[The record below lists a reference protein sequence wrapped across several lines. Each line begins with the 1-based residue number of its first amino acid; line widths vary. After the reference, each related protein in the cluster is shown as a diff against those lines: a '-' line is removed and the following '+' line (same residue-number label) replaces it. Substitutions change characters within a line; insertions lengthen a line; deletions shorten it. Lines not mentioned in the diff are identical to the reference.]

1 MRTLFPC
8 VAALL
13 LVSCSG
19 VNHPSSSVVVT
30 APAELSGRALVV
42 DFTGAMACNA
52 VQNETDDWKPARA
65 TPLVVQFPAGEGKNF
80 KIQLD
85 EPTHTDAELGT
96 PNSVTYSPQG
106 DMAVLTIVG
115 RMRFVALTLNFD
127 SPDSGK
133 ASLSWSMD
141 ESGWLARDATFRLQE
156 ATSPYGRVE
165 LPKTE
170 QRD

>member
-1 MRTLFPC
+1 MRTLFLC
-8 VAALL
+8 SAALL
-13 LVSCSG
+13 LVSCGG
-19 VNHPSSSVVVT
+19 VHHPSAPVAVT
-30 APAELSGRALVV
+30 APTELSGRALVV

-52 VQNETDDWKPARA
+52 LHNETDAWKPAQA

-85 EPTHTDAELGT
+85 EPTPADAEPGS

-106 DMAVLTIVG
+106 DMAVLTIAG
-115 RMRFVALTLNFD
+115 RMRYVVLTLNFNT
-127 SPDSGK
+127 PDSGK

-141 ESGWLARDATFRLQE
+141 ESGWLARDATFRLQK
-156 ATSPYGRVE
+156 ATSPDGRVE

-170 QRD
+170 